1 MEGKELFLLFE
12 SGVGSGVAEGRECFF
27 PTPEKMRG
35 GRFVHCV
42 IGVCLLIVFVAIG
55 KRVRRMEAT
64 AMTRDSHLR
73 GRVGV
78 QCVLFLV
85 CIYVGESVK
94 LFGVWFGHCCCLV
107 CLISR
112 ARVEDIDRVYTLWFG

>member
-1 MEGKELFLLFE
+1 MGGQELFLLFE
-12 SGVGSGVAEGRECFF
+12 SGVGSEVAEGRECFF

-64 AMTRDSHLR
+64 AMTTDSRMR
-73 GRVGV
+73 GKGGCSLCVFSGV
-78 QCVLFLV
+78 YV
-85 CIYVGESVK
+85 C
-94 LFGVWFGHCCCLV
+94 
-107 CLISR
+107 R
-112 ARVEDIDRVYTLWFG
+112 